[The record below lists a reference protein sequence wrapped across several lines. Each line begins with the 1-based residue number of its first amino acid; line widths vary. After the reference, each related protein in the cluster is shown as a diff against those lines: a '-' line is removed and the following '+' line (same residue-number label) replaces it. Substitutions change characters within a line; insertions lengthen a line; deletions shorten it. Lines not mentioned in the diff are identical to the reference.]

1 MSSSTTE
8 RHVFTWMSLALL
20 GLALSVIG
28 WGTEYK
34 LSLYRPS
41 DDTSRLMPQAKL
53 LSKDEQNS
61 PTDKTLIS
69 KIKDTTEQKE
79 MRTSLTL
86 LFLAYLVSVAV
97 LFQGFALRLG
107 ARGKS
112 RHWHLRQ
119 LDSLTFFF
127 ALPPPVLS

>member
-1 MSSSTTE
+1 
-8 RHVFTWMSLALL
+8 MSLALL
-20 GLALSVIG
+20 GLALSVLG

-41 DDTSRLMPQAKL
+41 DDSSRLMPQAKL

-79 MRTSLTL
+79 LRTSLTL
-86 LFLAYLVSVAV
+86 LFLAYLVSVTV
-97 LFQGFALRLG
+97 PFQAFALSSLG
-107 ARGKS
+107 ARGES

-127 ALPPPVLS
+127 ALPPPVLA

>member
-1 MSSSTTE
+1 
-8 RHVFTWMSLALL
+8 MSLALL
-20 GLALSVIG
+20 GLALSVLG

>member
-1 MSSSTTE
+1 VSSSTTE